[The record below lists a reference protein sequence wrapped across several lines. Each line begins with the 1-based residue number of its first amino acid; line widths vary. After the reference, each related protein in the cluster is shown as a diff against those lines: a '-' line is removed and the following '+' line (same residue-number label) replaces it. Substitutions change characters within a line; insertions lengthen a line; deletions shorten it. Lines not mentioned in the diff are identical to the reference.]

1 MFLASAVI
9 IGVFMSISVLLLLE
23 LIFCGNETSTL
34 TTSNHT
40 GEREGL
46 ILESWLIGIAD
57 YFQYFLVFF
66 ESYYG
71 LMISLIELVL
81 EIEVPSIE
89 DVSEHTMES
98 TYGELTICLIFPEKS
113 KCIFLIGKFDYFCHS
128 VASSEYQHKELS

>member
-9 IGVFMSISVLLLLE
+9 IGVFMSISVLLLLV
-23 LIFCGNETSTL
+23 LIFCCDETSTL

-66 ESYYG
+66 ECYYG
-71 LMISLIELVL
+71 FMISLVELVL
-81 EIEVPSIE
+81 EIEMPSIK
-89 DVSEHTMES
+89 DVSEHTMQS
-98 TYGELTICLIFPEKS
+98 TY
-113 KCIFLIGKFDYFCHS
+113 
-128 VASSEYQHKELS
+128 

>member
-9 IGVFMSISVLLLLE
+9 IGVFMGVSVLLLLV

-66 ESYYG
+66 ESDYG
-71 LMISLIELVL
+71 FMISPVELAL
-81 EIEVPSIE
+81 EIEMSSIE
-89 DVSEHTMES
+89 DVSEHAMES

-128 VASSEYQHKELS
+128 VTSSEY